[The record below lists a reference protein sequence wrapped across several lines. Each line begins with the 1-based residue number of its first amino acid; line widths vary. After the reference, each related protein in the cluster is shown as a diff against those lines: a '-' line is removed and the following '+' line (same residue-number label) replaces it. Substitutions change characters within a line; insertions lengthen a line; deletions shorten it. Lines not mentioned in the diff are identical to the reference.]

1 MCRTLVFALVLVSLA
16 CGVIAQGDERSQR
29 TSASLTVMPVT
40 EKRQYKVGE
49 QWDYTFT
56 ATVAAPKDEP
66 LTIRAWTRFFAEY
79 EVVPEVHGPLAD
91 SRLSDVLATGGQI
104 WRDGVPVVLWN
115 APAPKV
121 FSQCSRTVVAAGK
134 STTTTF
140 RHNFGAGL
148 KPGRFHQKLWFAV
161 VVEPSPQR
169 YMLLFSREPTDVEF
183 VVEGE
188 PIDFDTYFEQ
198 RNEWDKTRNFKFH
211 TELAPRAN
219 GEQSP
224 K

>member
-1 MCRTLVFALVLVSLA
+1 MFRASVFALALVHIA
-16 CGVIAQGDERSQR
+16 YGMIAQGDERSQR
-29 TSASLTVMPVT
+29 TSASLIVLPVT
-40 EKRQYKVGE
+40 EKRQFKIGE

-56 ATVAAPKDEP
+56 STVAARKDEP
-66 LTIRAWTRFFAEY
+66 LTIRAWTRFFAAY
-79 EVVPEVHGPLAD
+79 DVVPGVHGPLAD
-91 SRLSDVLATGGQI
+91 SKLSDVLATGGQI

-115 APAPKV
+115 APDPEV

-188 PIDFDTYFEQ
+188 PVDADTYFKQ
-198 RNEWDKTRNFKFH
+198 RSEWDKTRNFKFH
-211 TELAPRAN
+211 TELTPRAS

-224 K
+224 R